1 MPQVAAWATAAL
13 AVAITGGATTA
24 AAGAAATAVAATI
37 VSVATQ
43 ALVAAAT
50 TALAVALT
58 PKQRAEGSATAF
70 RADTDAGIPIAYGR
84 VGVSGLINY
93 RVAYDA
99 TNRYQTLFC
108 TVSAGPIKSFVSFA
122 ADDEVTTFDGTTNK
136 AVDGQHAGAMWLKTA
151 LGAQP
156 QTALTSPTGAG
167 AGIAAPD
174 WGSNHKLNGLACY
187 ALTMVEN
194 SKLSEYKG
202 GVVKPLHVIEGVYG
216 WDPRLDSTYPGG
228 SGSCRLLTPSTWVW
242 IDEGAI
248 AALNWAIGRW
258 AGDSGG
264 GTYGV
269 PYACSLIAG
278 IGSSLDGID
287 VASFVNAA
295 NVADANG
302 WKVCAYPS
310 TKDDKFTVL
319 ANLLQA
325 SGAVPS
331 RKAGKISCITHGES
345 QASVVSVTAADTAG
359 PVEVSLGQSRLERFN
374 TVLPRF
380 WSEDHRWE
388 MVQIAPIT
396 NSAWTTEDGGKKR
409 TRGIDYPT
417 TPTANQAAQLAY
429 YDIANTREPITGT
442 VSFKPHMRR
451 IEPGDCLTFNEPGLL
466 LSGVKVKCLT
476 RSYDPMSGGVR
487 ITFRQETDAKHAAA
501 LAKTGT
507 APGDSDPVTPPAAPS
522 APTIT
527 SVTDVYDTSGLIVTA
542 SLSVLANG
550 PTEDGLDWSLRW
562 RVASGAW
569 VESLH
574 TDQLTDPTLQSGLV
588 PLGETLDVQV
598 AYFVAGV
605 RTAWSATTTIA
616 IDESDVIIDGNDP

>member
-1 MPQVAAWATAAL
+1 MPQVAAFAAQAFAYIQSA
-13 AVAITGGATTA
+13 AVAVQAGTATFAQTLTVAATQAATSA
-24 AAGAAATAVAATI
+24 AANAAVAAL
-37 VSVATQ
+37 SGK
-43 ALVAAAT
+43 
-50 TALAVALT
+50 
-58 PKQRAEGSATAF
+58 PRAEGSPTAF

-84 VGVSGLINY
+84 VGCAGVINY

-99 TNRYQTLFC
+99 TNRYQSLFC
-108 TVSAGPIKSFVSFA
+108 TVSAGPIQSFVSFA
-122 ADDEVTTFDGTTNK
+122 ADDIVTTFDGTLNK
-136 AVDGQHAGAMWLKTA
+136 ADSGDHAGAMWLKKN

-156 QTALTSPTGAG
+156 QTALTSPTGTG

-174 WGSNHKLNGLACY
+174 WGSNHKLNGLASY
-187 ALTMVEN
+187 VLTMFEN
-194 SKLSEYKG
+194 SKLSEYQG
-202 GVVKPLHVIEGVYG
+202 GVVKPLHVIEGVFG

-248 AALNWAIGRW
+248 AALNWCIGRW

-269 PYACSLIAG
+269 PYACSLIGG

-287 VASFVNAA
+287 VAAFVNAA

-302 WKVCAYPS
+302 WKVAAYPT
-310 TKDDKFTVL
+310 TKDDKYTVL
-319 ANLLQA
+319 TNLLQA
-325 SGAVPS
+325 SGAVPA
-331 RKAGKISCITHGES
+331 RKGGLISCITNGED
-345 QASVVSVTAADTAG
+345 QASVVTITAADTAG
-359 PVEVSLGQSRLERFN
+359 PVEVSLGQSRLERIN
-374 TVLPRF
+374 TILPRF

-388 MVQIAPIT
+388 MVQIAPIS
-396 NSAWTTEDGGKKR
+396 NSTWVTEDGSKKR
-409 TRGIDYPT
+409 TRGVDYPYV
-417 TPTANQAAQLAY
+417 PDADQAAQLAY
-429 YDIANTREPITGT
+429 YDIANAREAVTGT
-442 VSFKPHMRR
+442 VPFKPHMRR
-451 IEPGDCLTFNEPGLL
+451 IEPGDCFTFNEPGFL
-466 LSGVKVKCLT
+466 LSGIKVKCLR
-476 RSYDPMSGGVR
+476 RSYDPMTGGVR
-487 ITFRQETDAKHAAA
+487 ITFRQETTAKHAAA
-501 LAKTGT
+501 LAKSGT
-507 APGDSDPVTPPAAPS
+507 APGDSTPFTPPAAPT

-527 SVTDVYDTSGLIVTA
+527 SVTDNYDTSGLIVTA

-550 PTEDGLDWSLRW
+550 PAEDGLDWSLRW

-598 AYFVAGV
+598 AYFVGGV